1 MSNASN
7 SRIPNSRDGQSGMKA
22 LLTRQTSC
30 SDAMAQ
36 VVVCK
41 RLAKMPLLF
50 LTVSMDLSE
59 QNNGRHRLSIEH
71 LAEASTNAQN
81 IHGKF
86 PRHLQ
91 RGQCRSHGN
100 VDIEENVR
108 IRT

>member
-7 SRIPNSRDGQSGMKA
+7 SRIPNSRDEQSGMKA

-50 LTVSMDLSE
+50 LTVSMELRE
-59 QNNGRHRLSIEH
+59 HYNGRRRRRLSIEH
-71 LAEASTNAQN
+71 LAEASTNAQH
-81 IHGKF
+81 IHGKLR
-86 PRHLQ
+86 RHLH
-91 RGQCRSHGN
+91 RR
-100 VDIEENVR
+100 
-108 IRT
+108 